1 MAATSPPRRAEK
13 DATGRWAAMAG
24 GLPRTFWYLWS
35 GTLVNRLGSA
45 VGPFL
50 SLYLTGPRAMSTAQ
64 AGFVLTAFGL
74 GSAISQPVGGVLAD
88 RYGRRITMVAGL
100 SLSAVLLIAVGA
112 AEPLGL
118 LVPAVLAYGIC
129 LDLPRPALQAAVA
142 DIVDERDRVR
152 AYALHFWAINLGF
165 SVAVPLGGALASQGY
180 WWLFGIDA
188 ASALVF
194 AGIVL
199 LRVPETRPERTL
211 ETPVGSLREVLRDRT
226 LTALLVCV
234 VAQAVVYM
242 QAFTT
247 LPLVIAAD
255 GLGSSGYGLVLG
267 LNGVLIVALQPLLL
281 GVLARVDRGLLL
293 LLAAVLIAGGIA
305 LHGVADTLVGHWLA
319 VVVWTTG
326 EVLQAGL
333 LAGLVSAL
341 APVHLRGRY
350 LGVFGS
356 SFGVAALLAPLL
368 GTQTLDHLGQT
379 ALWGGCAVLG
389 TASGVGLRLVDR
401 RTVSAAVG

>member
-1 MAATSPPRRAEK
+1 MAPGRRSR
-13 DATGRWAAMAG
+13 TAG

-50 SLYLTGPRAMSTAQ
+50 ALYLTGPREMSTAQ

-74 GSAISQPVGGVLAD
+74 GSLVSQPLGGVLAD

-100 SLSAVLLIAVGA
+100 GLSALLLVAVGA
-112 AEPLGL
+112 SHRLAL
-118 LVPAVLAYGIC
+118 LLPAVLAYGVC

-142 DIVDERDRVR
+142 DVVDERDRTR

-165 SVAVPLGGALASQGY
+165 SVAVPLGGALAAQGY

-188 ASALVF
+188 ATALVF
-194 AGIVL
+194 AAIVL
-199 LRVPETRPERTL
+199 LRVPETRPERTVG
-211 ETPVGSLREVLRDRT
+211 TPVGSLREVLRDRT

-247 LPLVIAAD
+247 LPLVIAGD

-293 LLAAVLIAGGIA
+293 LLAAVLIGGGLA
-305 LHGVADTLVGHWLA
+305 LHGVADSLVAHWLA

-333 LAGLVSAL
+333 LAGLVSGL

-356 SFGVAALLAPLL
+356 SYGVAALLAPLL
-368 GTQTLDHLGQT
+368 GTQTLEHLGQT
-379 ALWGGCAVLG
+379 ALWVGCAVLG
-389 TASGVGLRLVDR
+389 TISGVGLRQVDR
-401 RTVSAAVG
+401 RVASGAIG